1 MKTDDL
7 VALLASEADVVRP
20 GAAQRRFGLAMM
32 AGLPLS
38 ALLMMTTLGLRPD
51 MVEATGFGMFWVKL
65 GLPLAVAGIAL
76 YAILR
81 IARPGMRAPAAPVM
95 IAAALLSIWM
105 LALVVLVQSAPAE
118 RAGLVFG
125 ETWAECPF
133 NILFLS
139 LPMFAAAIWALR
151 GLAPT
156 RPALAGATAGL
167 LAGGSGAF
175 VYALHCPELAA
186 PFIGIWYVLGMAL
199 PAAIGAVVGRAVLR
213 W

>member
-38 ALLMMTTLGLRPD
+38 AVLMMAAFGLRPD
-51 MVEATGFGMFWVKL
+51 LAEAMQLGMFWVKL
-65 GLPLAVAGIAL
+65 GLPLVLAGTAL

-81 IARPGMRAPAAPVM
+81 LSRPGMRAPAAPGM
-95 IAAALLSIWM
+95 IAVALASIWV
-105 LALVVLVQSAPAE
+105 LAVVVLVQAAPAE
-118 RAGLVFG
+118 RATLVFG

-139 LPMFAAAIWALR
+139 LPVFAGAIWALR

-156 RPALAGATAGL
+156 RPELAGAVAGL

-199 PAAIGAVVGRAVLR
+199 PAAIGAVMGRFVLR